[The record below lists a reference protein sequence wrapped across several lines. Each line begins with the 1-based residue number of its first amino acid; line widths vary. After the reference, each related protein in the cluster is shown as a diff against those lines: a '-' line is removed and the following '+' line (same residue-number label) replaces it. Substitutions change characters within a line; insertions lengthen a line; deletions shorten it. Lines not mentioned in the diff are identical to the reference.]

1 MNPLGQT
8 LMTRNG
14 AGIHIT
20 RPETA
25 MGNAGQH
32 NIWTIAGGSIMILSI
47 WGVILTTLMDV
58 TLSTLR
64 LEHSLGNVNLCGD
77 LAAIADDPVG
87 TVYYLEGIQ
96 ASLLVKADATAGV
109 PTTIVAGLT
118 AIAAVAGNICCT
130 NGGNQTGTVEWHMVY
145 APLDPVVSVINALV
159 YG

>member
-20 RPETA
+20 RPETVLGDA
-25 MGNAGQH
+25 DQH
-32 NIWTIAGGSIMILSI
+32 SIWTVADGSIMILSI
-47 WGVILTTLMDV
+47 WGVILTTLMDG
-58 TLSTLR
+58 TPSTLR

-87 TVYYLEGIQ
+87 TAYYLEGVQ
-96 ASLLVKADATAGV
+96 NSLLVKANATVGV
-109 PTTIVAGLT
+109 PTTTVAGLT
-118 AIAAVAGNICCT
+118 AIAAVAGDICCT
-130 NGGNQTGTVEWHMVY
+130 NGGNQSGTVEWHLVY
-145 APLDPVVSVINALV
+145 LPLDPAVSVINAAV